1 MCSKPYTGWQ
11 EEEIASTKI
20 TSLLELIEKMDADG
34 FKYFQTRSETVL
46 RKMLLLLAKFVQQYD
61 YNKKN
66 AETVFIDVQI
76 F

>member
-1 MCSKPYTGWQ
+1 
-11 EEEIASTKI
+11 
-20 TSLLELIEKMDADG
+20 MDADG
-34 FKYFQTRSETVL
+34 FKYFQTRSETIL